1 MAKFSRVL
9 MGREFKK
16 LVAKYA
22 AGIWDRTAPKA
33 NLAIK
38 TDHEML
44 NPRPREVMPSGIRHL
59 WHTVFNQ
66 ISEHWAKG
74 DR

>member
-16 LVAKYA
+16 LAAKYA

-33 NLAIK
+33 ILAIK

-44 NPRPREVMPSGIRHL
+44 NPRPSAFPV
-59 WHTVFNQ
+59 
-66 ISEHWAKG
+66 K
-74 DR
+74 